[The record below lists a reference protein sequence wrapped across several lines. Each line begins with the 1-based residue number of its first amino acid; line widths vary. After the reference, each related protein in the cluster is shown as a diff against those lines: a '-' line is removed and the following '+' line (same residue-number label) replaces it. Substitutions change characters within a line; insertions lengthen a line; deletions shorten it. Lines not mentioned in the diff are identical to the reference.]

1 MLVVVNQPHINDFT
15 IQGTI
20 SPSSLDQLKE
30 LFGDSLSIKE
40 SDNEWVNIEDTDW
53 YKGMK
58 SLFTPS
64 SNLSYYRKKKKL
76 TQTELGAMIGT
87 KKQVISD
94 MEHERKSISKAMA
107 KKIAKA
113 LDCPVA
119 LFI

>member
-1 MLVVVNQPHINDFT
+1 MLVVVNQSHINDFT

-58 SLFTPS
+58 SFFAPS
-64 SNLSYYRKKKKL
+64 SNLSYYGKKKKL
-76 TQTELGAMIGT
+76 TQTELGEMIGT

-94 MEHERKSISKAMA
+94 MEHERKSISKARA